1 MSSNIEK
8 AAREAATAAL
18 EAAKLTSRNI
28 DALIAALPEAA
39 EVVEQESLSAWL
51 ESANAA
57 VAKLQAL
64 ADAIALVSETPERD
78 AAIRKMADE
87 QYGRDGECEIDNDAI
102 VSEGDDN
109 GAFVAAWVWVDF
121 CGTPF
126 DKDPPDEERYE
137 NRYEHCGETW
147 TTYADSGC
155 NDECP
160 VCGLGDIQPVESIDR
175 REVAHGS

>member
-8 AAREAATAAL
+8 AAREAASEAL

-28 DALIAALPEAA
+28 DALVAALPEAA
-39 EVVEQESLSAWL
+39 EIVEQESLGAWL
-51 ESANAA
+51 TGTNAA
-57 VAKLQAL
+57 LSKLQAL
-64 ADAIALVSETPERD
+64 VDAIAETDDNPERN
-78 AAIRKMADE
+78 AAIREFAQATLANDE
-87 QYGRDGECEIDNDAI
+87 LEIDDDAT

-109 GAFVAAWVWVDF
+109 GAFVQAWVWVDF
-121 CGTPF
+121 YGTLF